1 MVSLLIEF
9 GNPFWLSLNHML
21 QQCIVSH
28 IPLAYVVVFFN
39 VWRTTS
45 LDVWDMFICGK
56 YKIPSSLGIRFE
68 FQANHIGVVFS
79 LSVSMSTIDLI
90 SFFYASASFSSIR
103 FAKIHFGLSKEV
115 YQGRWVSFFS
125 VWCYVESLWFLC
137 SSAFLILA
145 LFNYFKFCL
154 SIICY
159 WNWIFL
165 NTKINF

>member
-79 LSVSMSTIDLI
+79 QSVSMSTIDLI
-90 SFFYASASFSSIR
+90 SFFHASASFSSIR
-103 FAKIHFGLSKEV
+103 FVKIHIGLSKRSISGSLSFV
-115 YQGRWVSFFS
+115 FFYMVLRRVPLVHMFVCVSYS
-125 VWCYVESLWFLC
+125 C
-137 SSAFLILA
+137 SFQLLQV
-145 LFNYFKFCL
+145 L
-154 SIICY
+154 SFH
-159 WNWIFL
+159 NLLLKL
-165 NTKINF
+165 NFPQY